1 MTARVTPLEL
11 DAQGE
16 MAGAVA
22 GVLCGL
28 RSAEDAKGG
37 IIDLRGGRSEVR
49 VVEHIRECG
58 LKAHFYSL
66 SDIEDFGQAQ
76 AGRGCASLTFG
87 SG

>member
-1 MTARVTPLEL
+1 MT
-11 DAQGE
+11 
-16 MAGAVA
+16 GAIP
-22 GVLCGL
+22 GVFRRL
-28 RSAEDAKGG
+28 RSAENTEGRV
-37 IIDLRGGRSEVR
+37 INLRGWRSEVR